1 MKKIDIYT
9 DGACSGNPGAGGY
22 ACILVYGK
30 KEKEISGGA
39 ADTTNNRMELSAV
52 IAGLL
57 VASGIESV
65 LRNEFADYTPGDAFE
80 AAIEN
85 TLPDWAAAYVSLYES
100 IDDLADAMTLNLNY
114 NKEIIDY
121 CACHTGYN
129 VLFEMKNGSTYKLKD
144 VCDMMGE

>member
-1 MKKIDIYT
+1 M
-9 DGACSGNPGAGGY
+9 
-22 ACILVYGK
+22 
-30 KEKEISGGA
+30 
-39 ADTTNNRMELSAV
+39 
-52 IAGLL
+52 
-57 VASGIESV
+57 
-65 LRNEFADYTPGDAFE
+65 RNEFADYTPGDAFE

-121 CACHTGYN
+121 CECHTGYN

-144 VCDMMGE
+144 VSDMMGE

>member
-1 MKKIDIYT
+1 MVLIEIL
-9 DGACSGNPGAGGY
+9 GVCSSILNVVFLTNFFTSTVAGV
-22 ACILVYGK
+22 IIKRVV
-30 KEKEISGGA
+30 
-39 ADTTNNRMELSAV
+39 TT
-52 IAGLL
+52 GLL

-144 VCDMMGE
+144 DCDMMGE